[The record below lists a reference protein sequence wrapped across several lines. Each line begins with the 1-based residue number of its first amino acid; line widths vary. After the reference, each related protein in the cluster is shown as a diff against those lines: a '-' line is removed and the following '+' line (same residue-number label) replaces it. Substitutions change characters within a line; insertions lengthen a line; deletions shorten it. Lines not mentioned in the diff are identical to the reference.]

1 MTRLHNSRGTVFAEY
16 VTLLA
21 LISTGAMFATI
32 ALGPPFLEWYRTQ
45 RAVLLLPIPS

>member
-1 MTRLHNSRGTVFAEY
+1 MNQRGSVFPEY
-16 VTLLA
+16 VALLTLVA
-21 LISTGAMFATI
+21 IGVTSASI